1 MPGFPQLRQSVSGR
15 ADTPTMRCSRHRRE
29 SHKRTNDRVPN
40 QSRMSIKLASTTSF
54 TLAHRPTPSYRRAL
68 NVKFLSNKDLSW
80 PAFGGALVLTFIVV
94 NAFRGP
100 LPGGAFSERAPVLA
114 EYLGNFIAS
123 FCFGAALVLVVWLIR
138 RIMKKPY
145 TTPRRDLAIATLL
158 MMLIT
163 FKTSNAAALDMP
175 LPGTTS
181 TATHLVV

>member
-15 ADTPTMRCSRHRRE
+15 PDTPTMRCSRHRRE
-29 SHKRTNDRVPN
+29 SHKRTNNRVPN
-40 QSRMSIKLASTTSF
+40 PFPMSIKPVPAASF
-54 TLAHRPTPSYRRAL
+54 TLPHRPTPSYRRAI

-80 PAFGGALVLTFIVV
+80 PAFGGALALTFIVI

-123 FCFGAALVLVVWLIR
+123 FCFGAALVVVVWLIR
-138 RIMKKPY
+138 RILKKPY

-163 FKTSNAAALDMP
+163 FKTSNAATLDVP
-175 LPGTTS
+175 VASTTP
-181 TATHLVV
+181 ATVHLVG